1 MGPWCGP
8 RAVWASA
15 LATID
20 TQEPAG
26 EAFWRFSLAFYAV
39 PGVAG
44 ALIALQDRDGLDVN
58 LMLFALWV
66 GVSGRGRLDRDALM
80 AADRAVCEVRTE
92 IVQPLR
98 TLRRRLSQNPDP
110 DVQDLRRGVKAI
122 ELAAEK
128 IAQTRLASLAGPVC
142 AAAAD
147 IAGAHAN
154 LAVYLGPERMLS
166 AEAAVVRGALGQ
178 FADLKASSGA
188 PRPSG

>member
-58 LMLFALWV
+58 L
-66 GVSGRGRLDRDALM
+66 
-80 AADRAVCEVRTE
+80 
-92 IVQPLR
+92 
-98 TLRRRLSQNPDP
+98 
-110 DVQDLRRGVKAI
+110 
-122 ELAAEK
+122 
-128 IAQTRLASLAGPVC
+128 
-142 AAAAD
+142 
-147 IAGAHAN
+147 
-154 LAVYLGPERMLS
+154 LGPKLWRDGSWGTQYLRSFGSTIPGGTSEIQRNIIAER
-166 AEAAVVRGALGQ
+166 VLG
-178 FADLKASSGA
+178 L
-188 PRPSG
+188 PR